1 MVYRVFTHILSMS
14 LTASVVILAIVLVRC
29 VMGRFPKKYS
39 YLLWLIVGIRLVCPF
54 GIASPVS
61 VFNITG
67 QEMSPF
73 TNVNEEGYTVDTDSR
88 EVAQTSPDYHL
99 SGTHSSE
106 TSQRVS
112 DTGQVE
118 TSADTYTAGNV
129 PDSPDDASKWQT
141 GEGTGTD
148 RQTQENLVIK
158 YGMIVW
164 IIGMVVLL
172 LWNLYGTFRLKK
184 HLAKAVKYEE
194 NIYECDAIPSPFVMG
209 LIRPRV
215 YIPFRLGVEERKYI
229 LKHEQYHIK
238 RRDYVVKLL
247 AFLLTAV
254 YWFHPLVWLSYFLMI
269 RDMEM
274 SCDEYV
280 LQHMDTDIRRSY
292 SKSLLGFATNQRG
305 LTAGVLAFGE
315 TNTRRRVRNVMN
327 FKKHGKWIGLVA
339 IVVVV
344 IAATVCLTNANG
356 KAEKEE
362 KQSETGQNPFVV
374 SETKINDYQLKLVYM
389 PEGEVPVKDSFG
401 MYEGAFELQ
410 TYQKDKKC
418 ASLEVQFPQVQ
429 TLYYPAERFNL
440 VVKDYDGD
448 GSMNDFS
455 LGQGQ
460 TGHPALGN
468 YMVYQLYSV
477 DEDGSIIQYALSAE
491 DEQSIVVL
499 PGDYSRNFDSKDGEI
514 FYDNLEG
521 VEQSRTLLRVIPV
534 ESMSKDKQ
542 PEQRLVR
549 AVESTMPQKV
559 VDEIQEKG
567 VWRLTKGTYS
577 LANSVSNDNITLRL
591 DFSYTGNVLTQY
603 VSKEYGFV
611 DAMPKELIRFEEA
624 RELIRSFA
632 SAFLDEDIDVLD
644 LREDVVTTDDKG
656 GKIVTFSDVS
666 GNSFTVALSKNMVVR
681 YDASE
686 ERVKELK
693 KSKINT
699 VSDTGK
705 SWYLESI
712 RTTVDLPESDSWIQE
727 PITGKEGEDF
737 CEVSYHDGIA
747 DTDVTLRLWKGE
759 KDISYVPLVKNRI
772 ASQYWSAICGS
783 EEIKIKIERGTFATG
798 EDEGVVLS
806 WKYQDL
812 TCAMF
817 ARLPSE
823 AFARLP
829 SEADYSSLTKAAA
842 YVTEGWYRASG
853 K

>member
-1 MVYRVFTHILSMS
+1 MIYQVFAHMLSMG
-14 LTASVVILAIVLVRC
+14 LTASVVILAVVLVRC
-29 VMGRFPKKYS
+29 AMGRFPKKYS
-39 YLLWLIVGIRLVCPF
+39 YLLWLIVGIRLVCPY

-61 VFNITG
+61 IFN
-67 QEMSPF
+67 
-73 TNVNEEGYTVDTDSR
+73 
-88 EVAQTSPDYHL
+88 L
-99 SGTHSSE
+99 SGIHSSE
-106 TSQRVS
+106 TSQRAS

-141 GEGTGTD
+141 GAETGAD
-148 RQTQENLVIK
+148 GQTQENWIVK

-164 IIGMVVLL
+164 VIGMVALL

-184 HLAKAVKYEE
+184 NLAKAVKYEE

-229 LKHEQYHIK
+229 LQHEQYHIK
-238 RRDYVVKLL
+238 RRDHVVKLL
-247 AFLLTAV
+247 AFFLTAV
-254 YWFHPLVWLSYFLMI
+254 YWFYPLVWLSYFLMI

-280 LQHMDTDIRRSY
+280 LQHMDTDIRKSY
-292 SKSLLGFATNQRG
+292 SRSLLGFATNQRG

-315 TNTRRRVRNVMN
+315 TNTRKRVRNVMN

-344 IAATVCLTNANG
+344 IAAAVCLTNANG

-362 KQSETGQNPFVV
+362 RQSETGQNPFVV
-374 SETKINDYQLKLVYM
+374 SETKINDYELKLVYV
-389 PEGEVPVKDSFG
+389 PEGEIPVKDSFG

-410 TYQKDKKC
+410 TYQEDKKC

-429 TLYYPAERFNL
+429 LLYYPAERFNL

-448 GSMNDFS
+448 GSKNDFS

-460 TGHPALGN
+460 AGNPALGN
-468 YMVYQLYSV
+468 YMVYQFYSV
-477 DEDGSIIQYALSAE
+477 DEDGSIIQYALSTE

-521 VEQSRTLLRVIPV
+521 VEQSRTLLRGIPV
-534 ESMSKDKQ
+534 E
-542 PEQRLVR
+542 
-549 AVESTMPQKV
+549 
-559 VDEIQEKG
+559 
-567 VWRLTKGTYS
+567 
-577 LANSVSNDNITLRL
+577 
-591 DFSYTGNVLTQY
+591 
-603 VSKEYGFV
+603 
-611 DAMPKELIRFEEA
+611 
-624 RELIRSFA
+624 
-632 SAFLDEDIDVLD
+632 
-644 LREDVVTTDDKG
+644 
-656 GKIVTFSDVS
+656 
-666 GNSFTVALSKNMVVR
+666 
-681 YDASE
+681 
-686 ERVKELK
+686 
-693 KSKINT
+693 
-699 VSDTGK
+699 SDTGK

-747 DTDVTLRLWKGE
+747 DTDVTLRLWKRE
-759 KDISYVPLVKNRI
+759 KNISYVPLVKNRI
-772 ASQYWSAICGS
+772 APQYWSAVCGS

-817 ARLPSE
+817 AH
-823 AFARLP
+823 LP
-829 SEADYSSLTKAAA
+829 SEADYSSLAEAAA